1 MDFLH
6 NSHTKT
12 KEHESERMC
21 FYSHCHYWESVCHY
35 YFQSVTIYIYVRW
48 EKKTRQR
55 ECCIKSLVQVHE
67 HNTDVFSSILA
78 SECGSIV
85 CLLQSPNVNY
95 RIKVFLFI
103 SFVSLLFRTFKNGQA
118 KNELHKDKN
127 LLKPVSHMNIHT
139 HTHAYSTYRPDG
151 LRTIALVVHIGFSC
165 W

>member
-1 MDFLH
+1 M
-6 NSHTKT
+6 
-12 KEHESERMC
+12 R
-21 FYSHCHYWESVCHY
+21 
-35 YFQSVTIYIYVRW
+35 
-48 EKKTRQR
+48 KKTRQR

-118 KNELHKDKN
+118 KDESKKR
-127 LLKPVSHMNIHT
+127 
-139 HTHAYSTYRPDG
+139 A
-151 LRTIALVVHIGFSC
+151 A
-165 W
+165 